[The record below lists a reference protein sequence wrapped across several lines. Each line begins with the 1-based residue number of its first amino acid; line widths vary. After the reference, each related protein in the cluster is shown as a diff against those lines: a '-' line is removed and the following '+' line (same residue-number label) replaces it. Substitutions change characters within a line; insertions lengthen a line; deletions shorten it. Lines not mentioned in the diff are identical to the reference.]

1 MKVAFATTDRV
12 NINSDFGNADKFD
25 IYEISKSGYQFLVT
39 IKIDKQPDNGYS
51 CKQFQNNYQ
60 DNRDNVLKANKGET
74 DNEIA
79 TIINVLNDCTIV
91 YFTSIGGIPAAK
103 LIKKG
108 INPMTPELDEEG
120 IISILDRLLITI
132 NGNPAPWLRKALQ
145 QNK

>member
-25 IYEISKSGYQFLVT
+25 IYEISKSGYEFLDT
-39 IKIDKQPDNGYS
+39 IKIDKEKNECGCEAQIH
-51 CKQFQNNYQ
+51 QQHT
-60 DNRDNVLKANKGET
+60 RENVLKANKGET

-120 IISILDRLLITI
+120 IISILDRLLLTI
-132 NGNPAPWLRKALQ
+132 KGNPAPWLRKALQ
-145 QNK
+145 QNHR